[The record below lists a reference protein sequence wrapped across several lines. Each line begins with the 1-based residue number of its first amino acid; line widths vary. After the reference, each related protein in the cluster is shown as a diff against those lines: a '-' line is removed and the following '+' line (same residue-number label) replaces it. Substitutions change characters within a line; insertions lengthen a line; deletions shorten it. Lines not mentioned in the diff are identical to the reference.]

1 MTRFT
6 CTLIMYHCL
15 SITTKVTFPFVP
27 YSCIQLLLMYINI
40 CWCLYVLVFVH
51 YGTSLIDVRTNH
63 TSSKLI
69 TNTIVLEDTVCLLI
83 DIVFDYIKR
92 FYASPIFIR
101 KGTLFDC
108 FVTCED

>member
-6 CTLIMYHCL
+6 CTLIIYHCL
-15 SITTKVTFPFVP
+15 SITTKVTFPFVLH
-27 YSCIQLLLMYINI
+27 SCIQLLLMYKNI

-69 TNTIVLEDTVCLLI
+69 TNTFVLEDTVCLLI

-92 FYASPIFIR
+92 FYAIPTFIF
-101 KGTLFDC
+101 
-108 FVTCED
+108 